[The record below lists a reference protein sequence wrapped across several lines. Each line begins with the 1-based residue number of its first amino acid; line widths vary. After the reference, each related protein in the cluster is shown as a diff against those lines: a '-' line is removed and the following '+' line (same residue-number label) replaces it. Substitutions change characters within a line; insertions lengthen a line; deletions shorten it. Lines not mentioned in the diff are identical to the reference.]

1 MFDALKQYFD
11 GCKDDVV
18 VIHSHKFLNKD
29 SNNEKDFIILNL
41 TKGYILVIE
50 VKANQSKY
58 QKAKKQLFDAKDRF
72 GEIFGALGYPAG
84 WKYGGVFFAQFNES
98 DKQLFD
104 CDACSKFAIIG
115 TENILD
121 IKPTKIHDSTQLF
134 LGANEYVTELKV
146 CLKSSL

>member
-1 MFDALKQYFD
+1 MYLFHLDPNSQGKHKDAVKGQIAEQKMFDALKQYFD

-18 VIHSHKFLNKD
+18 VVHSHKFLNKD

-58 QKAKKQLFDAKDRF
+58 QKAKKQLFDSKDRC

-84 WKYGGVFFAQFNES
+84 WKYGGVFLHSCVFFCPASNFGQN
-98 DKQLFD
+98 KM
-104 CDACSKFAIIG
+104 
-115 TENILD
+115 
-121 IKPTKIHDSTQLF
+121 
-134 LGANEYVTELKV
+134 EYGRYHHQKGGS
-146 CLKSSL
+146 CR